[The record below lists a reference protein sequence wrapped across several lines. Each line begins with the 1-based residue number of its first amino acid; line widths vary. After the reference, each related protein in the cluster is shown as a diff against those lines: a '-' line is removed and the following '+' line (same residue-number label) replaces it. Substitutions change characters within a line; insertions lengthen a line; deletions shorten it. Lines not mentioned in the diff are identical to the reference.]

1 MRSMRT
7 MRPRLS
13 FADLERMPEDG
24 RRYELY
30 DGELSE
36 VPSPTLRH
44 QRIVMN
50 LMEALREVERRTGGL
65 VCISPIDLV
74 LDAHNVVQP
83 DLVFFGPE
91 RMMELDPTR
100 VIRIAPDLAIEV
112 LSPGTEATDRGR
124 KLRLLARFGVPE
136 YWLVDPAAETIE
148 AHVLESARYVLDG
161 VRRRGQTLTSRVAAG
176 LAFPVARVFER

>member
-1 MRSMRT
+1 MRT

-83 DLVFFGPE
+83 GVVYFLPDRASALDLSRPV
-91 RMMELDPTR
+91 R
-100 VIRIAPDLAIEV
+100 IRPDLAIEV
-112 LSPGTEATDRGR
+112 LSPSTEATDRGR

-136 YWLVDPAAETIE
+136 YWLVDADSETIE
-148 AHVLESARYVLDG
+148 VHVLARGSYERAVVGRPDE
-161 VRRRGQTLTSRVAAG
+161 TLTSRILPA
-176 LAFPVARVFER
+176 LTFQVARVFAP